1 MTKLTIRSVASAKP
15 SDRDILVWDDELRGF
30 GLRVKPSGIK
40 SYLIQ
45 YRNQHNESR
54 RLTIGR
60 HGVVSPE
67 EARRKA
73 RKLLGQVQDGADPA
87 TERREARRAPTVAD
101 LAERFMKEHA
111 NVKKKAS
118 SAQMDVINL
127 RLHVLPALGR
137 KKVSTVTRTD
147 LTSLHHAMRDRP
159 GAANRVLSLLSKMFN
174 LAEKWSMRPDGS
186 NPCRHVDRYPERK
199 MERFLSADELGRLG
213 AVLTEAERTG
223 TELPSVIAAIRLLIF
238 TGARLGEILNVQWG
252 QVDLE
257 RACLRLP
264 ESKTGAKVIHLSAPA
279 LEVLDG
285 IERQD
290 GSPWVITGKV
300 PHKPLVNLRKP
311 WYRIRKKAGLEDV
324 RLHDLRHSFAS
335 VGVAGGLSLP
345 IIGALLGHSQPA
357 TTARY
362 AHLAADPLQQ
372 ATNMIG
378 ERIAAAMSR
387 QAQGEVVVLPTRRG

>member
-73 RKLLGQVQDGADPA
+73 RKLLGQVQDGSDPA
-87 TERREARRAPTVAD
+87 TERKDARSAPTVAD

-111 NVKKKAS
+111 NVKKRAS
-118 SAQMDVINL
+118 SAQMDAINL
-127 RLHVLPALGR
+127 RLHVLPSLGR
-137 KKVSTVTRTD
+137 KKVATVTRTD
-147 LTSLHHAMRDRP
+147 ITSLHHAMRDRP
-159 GAANRVLSLLSKMFN
+159 GAANRVMALLSKMFN
-174 LAEKWSMRPDGS
+174 LAEKWELRPDGS

-238 TGARLGEILNVQWG
+238 TGARLGEILNLRWD

-264 ESKTGAKVIHLSAPA
+264 ESKTGPKVIHLSAPA

-290 GSPWVITGKV
+290 GSPSVITGKI

-311 WYRIRKKAGLEDV
+311 WYRIRSKAGLEDV

-378 ERIAAAMSR
+378 ERIAAAMKGKS
-387 QAQGEVVVLPTRRG
+387 AEVVELPGSKR